1 MKKVFSLL
9 LSLVMILTI
18 TGCSSSKEDD
28 TIKILCPTGA
38 PSLSL
43 VSVYEDVTA
52 EGKIDFV
59 DGSDQLVAELSKE
72 DSEYN
77 IIVAPINVGAK
88 LISTKQ
94 TNYKMAGVLTWGNLY
109 LVGTSKDALK
119 QTGEIALFGE
129 GAVPGM
135 IYNTVKID
143 TTLTPSYYNS
153 ATLVQQQLLSS
164 KASVGMLAEPLATA
178 TIAKAKENGLSLSI
192 IKDLQ
197 EEYGKDG
204 YPQATIFVKEG
215 TNCDN
220 LLEKINDFTN
230 NGYKDLDKYL
240 EKLGTDTLGLPA
252 AAIVEKTIER
262 QNLHY
267 TAINDCQDQVKDFLK
282 LYKIEFSK
290 DMMR

>member
-1 MKKVFSLL
+1 MKKILSLL
-9 LSLVMILTI
+9 LSLMMIVTI
-18 TGCSSSKEDD
+18 TGCSSNKEDD

-38 PSLSL
+38 PSLAL
-43 VSVYEDVTA
+43 VSVYEDVSK

-59 DGSDQLVAELSKE
+59 DGSDQLIAELSKE

-77 IIVAPINVGAK
+77 IIVAPVNVGAK
-88 LISTKQ
+88 LLLTDQ
-94 TNYKMAGVLTWGNLY
+94 TDFKMAAVLTWGNLY
-109 LVGTSKDALK
+109 LVGTSENALNE
-119 QTGEIALFGE
+119 TGEIALFGE
-129 GAVPGM
+129 GAVPAM
-135 IYNTVKID
+135 IYNTLDLD
-143 TTLTPSYYNS
+143 TSLTPTYYNS
-153 ATLVQQQLLSS
+153 ATLVQQELLSS
-164 KASVGMLAEPLATA
+164 KASVGLLAEPLATA

-197 EEYGKDG
+197 EEYGEDG

-230 NGYKDLDKYL
+230 NDYENLEDYLDKV
-240 EKLGTDTLGLPA
+240 GVDTLGLPSKE
-252 AAIVEKTIER
+252 IVIKTIER

-267 TAINDCQDQVKDFLK
+267 RAINECQEQVSEFLELYNIDFS
-282 LYKIEFSK
+282 E

>member
-1 MKKVFSLL
+1 MKKILSLL
-9 LSLVMILTI
+9 LSFVMIVTM
-18 TGCSSSKEDD
+18 TACSSSKEDD

-38 PSLSL
+38 PSLAL
-43 VSVYEDVTA
+43 VSVYEDVTK

-77 IIVAPINVGAK
+77 MIVAPVNVGAK
-88 LISTKQ
+88 LLATKQ
-94 TNYKMAGVLTWGNLY
+94 TDYKMAGVLTWGNLY
-109 LVGTSKDALK
+109 LVGTNEDALNK
-119 QTGEIALFGE
+119 AGEIALFGE
-129 GAVPGM
+129 AAVPGM
-135 IYNTVKID
+135 IYNTLHLE
-143 TTLTPSYYNS
+143 TSLTPTYYSS

-164 KASVGMLAEPLATA
+164 KVNVGMLAEPLATA

-197 EEYGKDG
+197 EEYGKNG

-220 LLEKINDFTN
+220 LLESINDFTN

-240 EKLGTDTLGLPA
+240 EKVGVDTLGLPSKE
-252 AAIVEKTIER
+252 IVVKTIER

-267 TAINDCQDQVKDFLK
+267 KNIQDCKDQVTEFLK
-282 LYKIEFSK
+282 LYKIEFSD